1 MTVPPGSVMFVHA
14 HPDDESLWTGGTIA
28 RLADAGATLSTLC
41 LTWADG
47 TKRHAELQR
56 ALAALGAPPATAL
69 GYADR
74 GFADSAPGAPR
85 LCDADFDVVVMQ
97 VAGAIRTHRPDVVVT
112 YDAYG
117 VYGHPDHIRTNR
129 VTLAAVDAAATSS
142 IYPDAGLAWQ
152 VRSAYL
158 TTVPTSTMEAIRRRI
173 GTDPDAPPAGTPD
186 EDIDL
191 SVDVADWVDR
201 KWSAIVE
208 HRSEMDRST
217 ALKALLALDEETR
230 RRLLRVEY
238 YLRRDLVP
246 GGCALVVEPG

>member
-1 MTVPPGSVMFVHA
+1 MFVHA

-28 RLADAGATLSTLC
+28 RLADAGLTLSTVC
-41 LTWADG
+41 CTWAEG

-56 ALAALGAPPATAL
+56 ALSVLGAPPATAL

-74 GFADSAPGAPR
+74 GFPDSAPGAAR
-85 LCDADFDVVVMQ
+85 LCDADFDVEVMQ
-97 VAGAIRTHRPDVVVT
+97 VTAAIRAHRPDVVVT

-117 VYGHPDHIRTNR
+117 VYGHPDHIHTNR
-129 VTLAAVDAAATSS
+129 IALAAVDAAATSS
-142 IYPDAGLAWQ
+142 IYPDAGPAWQ

-158 TTVPTSTMEAIRRRI
+158 TTVPTSTMAAIRLRI
-173 GTDPDAPPAGTPD
+173 GSADPDAPPAGTPD
-186 EDIDL
+186 EDIDVA
-191 SVDVADWVDR
+191 VDVGDWVDR
-201 KWSAIVE
+201 KWTAINE
-208 HRSEMDRST
+208 HRTELDRST

-246 GGCALVVEPG
+246 GGCPLLPD